1 MAYRIFEVSN
11 NRLLRDFINLPYKLY
26 KDDPNWVPLLKIL
39 TRQTVRG
46 KNNALFSHG
55 THITYVLKD
64 KNKTVARLIAG
75 IDEKANAEKGMKRGY
90 ITMFECINDKEA
102 AFMLFDAAKAWLSER
117 GIEFI
122 EGPVSPSDGDDYRAL
137 LLKGYDTPPVLFDA
151 YNPPYYLELF
161 EAYGFTK
168 YRDYYAFHFVANR
181 FPSDRFLKAVDYSM
195 KKYNFR
201 IDTVKLKDLDREI
214 GDIRKVL
221 FKAVPESWEHFVIPS
236 VEDIKKEA
244 NMLMKFLDPD
254 LICIARKND
263 TDEPIGFVVGA
274 PDYNQ
279 VFIRMNGTLFPFGI
293 FKFLYYRKKITRVR
307 IFIQF
312 VIPEYQGRA
321 VNAAIFYNYMK
332 IGEGK
337 GLTEAEGSTV
347 GEENAQALRVLEAA
361 GGERYKAYR
370 MYRLAI

>member
-1 MAYRIFEVSN
+1 
-11 NRLLRDFINLPYKLY
+11 
-26 KDDPNWVPLLKIL
+26 
-39 TRQTVRG
+39 
-46 KNNALFSHG
+46 
-55 THITYVLKD
+55 
-64 KNKTVARLIAG
+64 AG
-75 IDEKANAEKGMKRGY
+75 IDEKANTEKDMKRGY
-90 ITMFECINDKEA
+90 ITLFECINDKEA
-102 AFMLFDAAKAWLSER
+102 AFMLFDAARAWLSER
-117 GIEFI
+117 GMEFI
-122 EGPVSPSDGDDYRAL
+122 EGPVSPSGGDDYRAL
-137 LLKGYDTPPVLFDA
+137 LLKGYDTPPVLFDT

-161 EAYGFTK
+161 ESYGFKK
-168 YRDYYAFHFVANR
+168 YRDYYAFHFIADR
-181 FPSDRFLKAVDYSM
+181 FPSDRFIKAVDYSM

-201 IDTVKLKDLDREI
+201 IDTVKLKHLDNEI
-214 GDIRKVL
+214 DDIRKVL
-221 FKAVPESWEHFVIPS
+221 LQAVPESWEHFVIPS
-236 VEDIKKEA
+236 AEDIKKEA
-244 NMLMKFLDPD
+244 SMLMRFLDPD
-254 LICIARKND
+254 LICIARKKD

-279 VFIRMNGTLFPFGI
+279 VFIKMNGTLFPFGI

-332 IGEGK
+332 IGDRK

-370 MYRLAI
+370 MYRMDI